1 MTIINNIEI
10 DNIHYEENIIK
21 NAILNNEPIENKLN
35 VIIVI
40 SNPCLFARRYILAKE
55 FIQRVENDEEY
66 VNLYIVELA
75 YNDQKFYITNPKNK
89 NHLQIRTDT
98 APLWHKENMINVG
111 VKYLL
116 PKDWKAFAWIDADIE
131 FESPHWS
138 LDTLKVLNG
147 CMDVVQLFN
156 NALDLDQNNN
166 IMNVHTSFGNQYQKK
181 RAYTTR
187 QFNYWHPGF
196 AYAITRRAYE
206 KIGGLYE
213 KAILG
218 SGDSIMACSFI
229 NKGLNTINDLST
241 ESYKNSVVE
250 YQKKAS
256 TLRLGYIPGVIRH
269 YFHGSKV
276 NRKYNDRW
284 KILLKYNYDPQI
296 HITKNK
302 MGLLIP
308 TDKCPKGM
316 LDEIMEYFKERN
328 EDEFFV

>member
-10 DNIHYEENIIK
+10 DNINYEENIIK

-40 SNPCLFARRYILAKE
+40 SNPCQFARRYILARE
-55 FIQRVENDEEY
+55 FIQRIENEEEY

-75 YNDQKFYITNPKNK
+75 YNDQKFYVTNSKNK
-89 NHLQIRTDT
+89 NHLQIKTDT
-98 APLWHKENMINVG
+98 APLWHKENMINIG

-131 FESPHWS
+131 FESPNWS

-156 NALDLDQNNN
+156 NALDLDQNND
-166 IMNVHTSFGNQYQKK
+166 IMTVHTSFGYQYQKR

-218 SGDSIMACSFI
+218 SGDNIMACSFI
-229 NKGLNTINDLST
+229 NKGLNTINDQST

-256 TLRLGYIPGVIRH
+256 KLRLGYIPGVIRH
-269 YFHGSKV
+269 YFHGSKA

-302 MGLLIP
+302 MDLLIP

-328 EDEFFV
+328 EDEFFI